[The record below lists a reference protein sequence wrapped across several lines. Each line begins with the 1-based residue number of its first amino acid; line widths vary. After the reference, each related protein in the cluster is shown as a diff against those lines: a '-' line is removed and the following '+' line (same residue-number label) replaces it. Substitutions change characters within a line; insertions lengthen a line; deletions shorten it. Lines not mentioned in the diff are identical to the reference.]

1 MLSPYAADAVRATI
15 PVVAEHQAEI
25 TRKFYGIMAATHPPV
40 LQAFDHGFHDA
51 GVDREALMSAV
62 LHYARRL
69 VDMAAIRDGGN
80 VSEPSGTESPGLRP
94 VIAAYQASGL
104 TPDQV
109 LIAARVLSRA
119 FTEVLGDRTTPEIAR
134 HWDQVFWLFATSS
147 IADDAMRHQHG
158 APTEDVPW
166 RPWTV
171 VRREDEATDTMSFTL
186 APADGGPFPGFKA
199 GQYAAVAVT
208 LPDGTRHRRDYTP
221 TRGRRPGT
229 IRVTVRRLRG
239 YDGAPDGLVS
249 SYLQECVGEGDTL
262 DVGPFVGDVTLD
274 TSAAPLVLISA
285 GVGITYTAALLD
297 DVAENQPNRKV
308 ISVHADRSP
317 GSHALMSEIALH
329 ASQLTDFTQYTWY
342 EAPDPEAVGQEPSG
356 PESEG
361 TQPVQPDEAGHVRW
375 GRVKVQ
381 ELTLPATGQ
390 IYLCGPLG
398 FMNDIRNG
406 LIRIG
411 HNPHRIHYEVFG
423 ADLWA
428 RRHGSAGPLIPNQE
442 QPSNEE
448 HADVPEGQGLEPDPA
463 WSW

>member
-15 PVVAEHQAEI
+15 PVVAQYQGEM

-40 LQAFDHGFHDA
+40 LQAFDRGFQEA

-69 VDMAAIRDGGN
+69 VDMAAVRDGGN
-80 VSEPSGTESPGLRP
+80 VSEPSGLESPGLRP
-94 VIAAYQASGL
+94 VIAAYHASGL

-109 LIAARVLSRA
+109 LIAARVLSKA

-147 IADDAMRHQHG
+147 IADDAMRYQHG
-158 APTEDVPW
+158 APTEEVPW

-171 VRREDEATDTMSFTL
+171 IRREDEATDTMSFTL
-186 APADGGPFPGFKA
+186 IPADGGPTPGFA
-199 GQYAAVAVT
+199 PGQYAAVAVNFA
-208 LPDGTRHRRDYTP
+208 DGTRHLRHYTLA
-221 TRGRRPGT
+221 RGRKPGT
-229 IRVTVRRLRG
+229 IRITVRRLRG

-249 SYLQECVGEGDTL
+249 TYLHDRVGEGETL

-274 TSAAPLVLISA
+274 TSMVPLILISA

-297 DVAENQPNRKV
+297 DVAENQPTRKV

-329 ASQLTDFTQYTWY
+329 ASQLTDFTHYTWY
-342 EAPDPEAVGQEPSG
+342 EAPDAGPEGSEPEAGVEPDVAGQ
-356 PESEG
+356 
-361 TQPVQPDEAGHVRW
+361 VRW

-381 ELTLPATGQ
+381 ELTLPSTGQ

-398 FMNDIRNG
+398 FMNDVRNG

-428 RRHGSAGPLIPNQE
+428 RRHGSAGLLVPNQE
-442 QPSNEE
+442 QSSNEE
-448 HADVPEGQGLEPDPA
+448 HAEVPEGQGQEPDPA

>member
-15 PVVAEHQAEI
+15 PVVAEHQAEM

-40 LQAFDHGFHDA
+40 LQAFDRGFHAA
-51 GVDREALMSAV
+51 GVDRAALMSAV

-69 VDMAAIRDGGN
+69 VDMAAIRDGGH
-80 VSEPSGTESPGLRP
+80 VAEPAGLESPGLSP
-94 VIAAYQASGL
+94 VIAAYRASGL

-109 LIAARVLSRA
+109 LIAARVLSKA

-147 IADDAMRHQHG
+147 IADDAMRYQHG
-158 APTEDVPW
+158 ELTEDVAW
-166 RPWTV
+166 RPWSV

-186 APADGGPFPGFKA
+186 EPADGGPTPTFKP
-199 GQYAAVAVT
+199 GQYAAVAVNF
-208 LPDGTRHRRDYTP
+208 PDGTRHLRHYTLA
-221 TRGRRPGT
+221 RGRQPGS
-229 IRVTVRRLRG
+229 IRITVRWLRG

-249 SYLQECVGEGDTL
+249 SYLHDAVHVGSTL

-274 TSAAPLVLISA
+274 TSMAPLILISA

-297 DVAENQPNRKV
+297 HVAENQPTREV

-317 GSHALMSEIALH
+317 GSHALMSEIALR
-329 ASQLTDFTQYTWY
+329 ASQLTNFAQYTWY
-342 EAPDPEAVGQEPSG
+342 EAPDPGPDGYG
-356 PESEG
+356 PEADEFV
-361 TQPVQPDEAGHVRW
+361 QPVGAGNVRW

-381 ELTLPATGQ
+381 ELTMPGTGQ

-411 HNPHRIHYEVFG
+411 HNPYRIHYEVFG

-428 RRHGSAGPLIPNQE
+428 RRRSADGPYIPSQDPQAHE
-442 QPSNEE
+442 ERADQP
-448 HADVPEGQGLEPDPA
+448 AGQGQEPDPA
-463 WSW
+463 WTW

>member
-15 PVVAEHQAEI
+15 PVVAEHQAEM
-25 TRKFYGIMAATHPPV
+25 TRKFYGIMSATHPPV
-40 LQAFDHGFHDA
+40 LQAFDRGFHDA

-69 VDMAAIRDGGN
+69 VDMAAIRDGGS
-80 VSEPSGTESPGLRP
+80 VGGTGGSQSSGLSP
-94 VIAAYQASGL
+94 VIAAYHASGL

-109 LIAARVLSRA
+109 LIAARVLSKA

-147 IADDAMRHQHG
+147 IADDAMRHQHD
-158 APTEDVPW
+158 APAEDVPW

-186 APADGGPFPGFKA
+186 TPADGGATPGFA
-199 GQYAAVAVT
+199 PGQYAAVAVN
-208 LPDGTRHRRDYTP
+208 LPDGTRHLRHYTLAH
-221 TRGRRPGT
+221 GREPGS
-229 IRVTVRRLRG
+229 IRITVRRLRG
-239 YDGAPDGLVS
+239 FDGAPDGLVS
-249 SYLQECVGEGDTL
+249 TFMHDSVGAGDTL

-274 TSAAPLVLISA
+274 TSSAPLVLISA

-297 DVAENQPNRKV
+297 DVADHQPERRV

-317 GSHALMSEIALH
+317 GSHALMNEIALH
-329 ASQLTDFTQYTWY
+329 ASQLTNFTQYTWY
-342 EAPDPEAVGQEPSG
+342 EAPDDGTTGTEPEGGTEPD
-356 PESEG
+356 
-361 TQPVQPDEAGHVRW
+361 VAGHVRW

-381 ELTLPATGQ
+381 ELSLPGTGQ

-398 FMNDIRNG
+398 FMNDVRNG

-428 RRHGSAGPLIPNQE
+428 RHRSAE
-442 QPSNEE
+442 SPSLPSQDQLSHEE
-448 HADVPEGQGLEPDPA
+448 HADVPEGQGQEPDPA